1 MTGPRHCRDPNRDRV
16 QHEPE
21 DEKLRQ
27 QNRERIQDNL
37 HLPGFTL
44 PKDVFGI
51 NHKHWWKPLVAN
63 PHSVGYGYGIFHLKK
78 ASRVEVAE
86 RLSEV
91 YEAALAEL
99 RFKGSL
105 GHVTGKVVRDHV
117 LHPNL
122 YKAIHSRLVTI
133 DKDWA
138 PLREDKRK
146 RDLTYGMN
154 KYDEARRKYLPR
166 PTPLES
172 LGDDAPTFTRL
183 WFLVDRWLELTTDGN
198 TVLNLDNGTS
208 ALIAGLDPVPLPM
221 TTSKFAKCIGPRDQ
235 QNVKASTNSSI
246 FDFASIYDSLR
257 TDIEDMLA
265 RENIQ
270 LAQRIKQLEDENS
283 VMLPELKRLR
293 ATLAST
299 RESRLD
305 KWSWK
310 LQSYNEK
317 QRKEGKPYFGSRE
330 MFGFLQ
336 FVEQQEAKERI

>member
-1 MTGPRHCRDPNRDRV
+1 MMTGPRHCRDPNRDRV

-99 RFKGSL
+99 RFK
-105 GHVTGKVVRDHV
+105 V
-117 LHPNL
+117 LSAMSPAN
-122 YKAIHSRLVTI
+122 RLVTI

-265 RENIQ
+265 RENTQ

-299 RESRLD
+299 RQSRLD